1 MASLGVVPKR
11 VGLWTTHEERSIM
24 SWQKSWLEFPGDR
37 AALDI
42 LDDPEAAL
50 EGCRRW
56 AKFTPLD
63 RR

>member
-1 MASLGVVPKR
+1 
-11 VGLWTTHEERSIM
+11 M

-42 LDDPEAAL
+42 LDVLEAAL

>member
-1 MASLGVVPKR
+1 
-11 VGLWTTHEERSIM
+11 M